1 MSALSD
7 LYDKISQANTKLVK
21 KWLSEANK
29 RIKKFVKNIA
39 KSAPFLD
46 KPNKRMFGTSIG
58 KDDSLKI
65 FGNSPNAGR
74 MRRFGAPVGEW
85 VPTREGFR
93 FFGAKGW
100 QTIHKIQKTSRS
112 AGVPIKDVPYL
123 GTSERP
129 KKYFGIKKGRITLAY
144 GKTRDDLS
152 LPVYAATSY
161 PDWVM
166 ERYSDDIKNIIMD
179 AGNDILSQYMERR
192 K

>member
-1 MSALSD
+1 MSDLSD
-7 LYDKISQANTKLVK
+7 LYDRIKEAKSGLVK
-21 KWLSEANK
+21 KWLREANK

-46 KPNKRMFGTSIG
+46 KPNKRMFGTRIG
-58 KDDSLKI
+58 KDDTLKI

-74 MRRFGAPVGEW
+74 MHRFGAPVGEW
-85 VPTREGFR
+85 VPTMEGYR
-93 FFGAKGW
+93 FFGEKGW
-100 QTIHKIQKTSRS
+100 QTIHKVQKTSRS

-144 GKTRDDLS
+144 GKTQNDLS
-152 LPVYAATSY
+152 LPVYADTSY
-161 PDWVM
+161 PDWIM
-166 ERYSDDIKNIIMD
+166 DRYDDDIKNIILE
-179 AGNDILSQYMERR
+179 AGNDILSQYMEGR